1 MKKYFKIFSLLLIAG
16 LGFFLGTN
24 ITKAV
29 TAHEFFYDYEFNIKM
44 PTTLTNGEND
54 IILSP
59 VETNPNNTNVEL
71 DNIIISYKVT
81 EVSKEIYEEFK
92 ALQDKIDAKTGTVA
106 SDDAD
111 IVAFKQRIL

>member
-71 DNIIISYKVT
+71 DTKISLITLLKLVFFIILFLLISKLNFNRT
-81 EVSKEIYEEFK
+81 SN
-92 ALQDKIDAKTGTVA
+92 
-106 SDDAD
+106 
-111 IVAFKQRIL
+111 